1 MIDGLRGPRALRRRA
16 PLRAW
21 LPSAALPCAAP
32 PATGAAGLAAAP
44 MTACRALLPEPLA
57 PEAADG
63 LPAEQPAASR
73 HAPAARTPAQ
83 VAGLREMVLRG
94 ASAVMP
100 MGRRYRR
107 RGSAPMV
114 TTWHRCY
121 PAHGPCRPGPT
132 GSRPRPP
139 CGPPAPG

>member
-1 MIDGLRGPRALRRRA
+1 MIDWLWGPSALRRGI
-16 PLRAW
+16 PLCSW

-32 PATGAAGLAAAP
+32 PGTGASGAAGAP
-44 MTACRALLPEPLA
+44 MAACRALLPEPPA
-57 PEAADG
+57 EAADG
-63 LPAEQPAASR
+63 LPDEQPAASR

-114 TTWHRCY
+114 TTWHRRY
-121 PAHGPCRPGPT
+121 LAHGACRPGPT